1 LDLHGGIYSLL
12 QEGGQSSLG
21 QCWKP
26 ASLKTASHLTS
37 IAVCLVF
44 IGVLEALLR
53 ISAKE
58 GGLVFADSK
67 TGEHPPYIIFCFEY
81 LPTIIA
87 VVHGLLLMCIDND
100 IKRLEPYYQL
110 SKPEGADANNSL
122 LLDYPYQFAALVP
135 WRSFRRRHW
144 VVFCSGLIAL
154 LLAYA
159 ATPLMSAVL
168 TPKTIFHDMGF
179 AVQVNSMIPMQQQAQ
194 ELSSQFAHLAYRYK
208 YLNGPLPRYATETF
222 ALQPFFTTEINDTDI
237 REGETWTL
245 NTTLYEADL
254 ECVPAKTQYSG
265 FGLGKGLTVSD
276 GNNCSFFF
284 EPLIMK
290 DQGTLQDNID
300 YQGTPY
306 TGLFM
311 SRGNYAYADI
321 RNGVQNQILGTLS
334 LSDQNAQCHGQHK
347 LLALWNRFPYQRNQD
362 GLLIQQPGTDTGA
375 WVIPNNFSAVFCE
388 PKYYETPVEATV
400 RAEDGM
406 VDTKLLRILGERSSA
421 WMKINSTFLEDYVAF
436 GSQVAAA
443 ASMNVSQDYGL
454 DDKNPFGVPDMI
466 TQMRTRPAFH
476 DLLYNGSSTTGQIA
490 EVNTQLQ
497 NDQSMLGF
505 AITEEQNLDDLLD
518 PDKLAEDLRV
528 AFKMYFAFALA
539 SELTTN
545 TTYTVSP
552 AERRFRTAVY
562 VAEPLFSRL
571 LQVTFSL
578 IIILEVITI
587 WLLHNRPLH
596 LTSDPGSLAELI
608 ASVTVSPAL
617 LSDFRGSDFVPIERT
632 EEKLKANQEKY
643 KLLAPEAGTG
653 GHRIVKVVETELD
666 KKPLPGMPPPEKTY
680 MKSSRSSEPWELSRW
695 TGFGVLIIFLGLMAV
710 FSALYIV
717 NKQQNG
723 KFTFSIVGKE
733 C

>member
-1 LDLHGGIYSLL
+1 
-12 QEGGQSSLG
+12 
-21 QCWKP
+21 
-26 ASLKTASHLTS
+26 
-37 IAVCLVF
+37 VCLVF

-53 ISAKE
+53 VSAKN

-67 TGEHPPYIIFCFEY
+67 DGEHPLYIIFCFEY

-87 VVHGLLLMCIDND
+87 VIHGLLLMCIDND

-110 SKPEGADANNSL
+110 SKPEGADAKNSL

-144 VVFCSGLIAL
+144 VVFCSALIASL
-154 LLAYA
+154 VAYA

-168 TPKTIFHDMGF
+168 TPKTIFHTMDF
-179 AVQVNSMIPMQQQAQ
+179 EVQLNSLIPMAQQAQ
-194 ELSSQFAHLAYRYK
+194 ELSSKFAHLAYRYK
-208 YLNGPLPRYATETF
+208 YLSGPLPRYATETF
-222 ALQPFFTTEINDTDI
+222 ALQPFASAEINDTDI
-237 REGETWTL
+237 RWGETWTV

-254 ECVPAKTQYSG
+254 ECVPAKTNYSG
-265 FGLGKGLTVSD
+265 FSLGKSLTVSD
-276 GNNCSFFF
+276 GNNCTFFF
-284 EPLIMK
+284 DPLIMK
-290 DQGTLQDNID
+290 NQGAAALQDNID
-300 YQGTPY
+300 YQRTPY

-311 SRGNYAYADI
+311 SGGNYVYADI
-321 RNGVQNQILGTLS
+321 RNGVQNQIMGTLS

-347 LLALWNRFPYQRNQD
+347 LLALWNRFPYQKNKE

-375 WVIPNNFSAVFCE
+375 WIIPNNFSAVFCE

-400 RAEDGM
+400 LAEKGT
-406 VDTKLLRILGERSSA
+406 VDTKLLRILGEKSSA
-421 WMKINSTFLEDYVAF
+421 WAKIDSSFLEDYVAF

-443 ASMNVSQDYGL
+443 ASMNVSHDYGL

-476 DLLYNGSSTTGQIA
+476 GLLFNGSSATDQLS

-518 PDKLAEDLRV
+518 PDKLAEDLRA
-528 AFKMYFAFALA
+528 AFKMYFSFALA
-539 SELTTN
+539 SDLTTN
-545 TTYTVSP
+545 STTTASP
-552 AERRFRTAVY
+552 ALRRFRTEVY
-562 VAEPLFSRL
+562 VAEPFFSRL

-617 LSDFRGSDFVPIERT
+617 LSDFRSSDFVPIERT
-632 EEKLKANQEKY
+632 EEKLKLNQEKY
-643 KLLAPEAGTG
+643 KLLAPEAGKG
-653 GHRIVKVVETELD
+653 GHRIIKVVETKLD
-666 KKPLPGMPPPEKTY
+666 EKSLPGTPPPEKTY
-680 MKSSRSSEPWELSRW
+680 MKSSRSSEPWELSKW
-695 TGFGVLIIFLGLMAV
+695 TGFGVLIVFLGLMGV
-710 FSALYIV
+710 FSWLYIV
-717 NKQQNG
+717 SIQQNG
-723 KFTFSIVGKE
+723 KFTFGFLVACEQLLKSPNRFDNPWWDRLR
-733 C
+733 